1 MILLSR
7 KYLLAIGSVV
17 FPVLVNQYR
26 ILLAAVNAYA
36 EAEESRESAY
46 YLQVPVDQQH
56 KEVVVASTSRL
67 LNVMI
72 VAAYPYD
79 LTHAVA
85 LWTTLECLYQGVDK
99 VYLAAPDVAQDVV
112 DQFVDKARA
121 SLVSIDIEVH
131 YFRNDRYDIGLW
143 CDLMSTTLGLPESR
157 HKYSTVQLINDSIF
171 LLRPY
176 SGIRDA
182 LVSNETVTVTSLNEA
197 ETPSGQY
204 WIERYVW
211 ISDQCAMWTK
221 SVHSCSLALLAMLLA
236 DVMTT

>member
-1 MILLSR
+1 MKLLSR
-7 KYLLAIGSVV
+7 KYLLLAIGSVV
-17 FPVLVNQYR
+17 LLVLVNQYR
-26 ILLAAVNAYA
+26 SLLVAFNAHP
-36 EAEESRESAY
+36 EADESRESAY

-182 LVSNETVTVTSLNEA
+182 LVSKRSRITLGSILDREVCLNE
-197 ETPSGQY
+197 
-204 WIERYVW
+204 
-211 ISDQCAMWTK
+211 
-221 SVHSCSLALLAMLLA
+221 
-236 DVMTT
+236 

>member
-56 KEVVVASTSRL
+56 KEVVVASTSRPL
-67 LNVMI
+67 DVMI
-72 VAAYPYD
+72 IASYPYD
-79 LTHAVA
+79 LVHAMA
-85 LWTTLECLYQGVDK
+85 LWTILECLHHGVDK
-99 VYLAAPDVAQDVV
+99 VYLAAPFFAQVLV

-121 SLVSIDIEVH
+121 ALSIEIEVH
-131 YFRNDRYDIGLW
+131 YFENKRYDTGLW

-157 HKYSTVQLINDSIF
+157 DKYSTVQLINDSIF
-171 LLRPY
+171 LIRPY
-176 SGIRDA
+176 SGVLDA
-182 LVSNETVTVTSLNEA
+182 LVSNDNLTVVSLNEA
-197 ETPSGQY
+197 IYATDVPGGY
-204 WIERYVW
+204 WIERYV
-211 ISDQCAMWTK
+211 
-221 SVHSCSLALLAMLLA
+221 
-236 DVMTT
+236 